1 MENIDIP
8 SDPAGARLALAALAG
23 AKERIAMAECACC
36 ALLLEEFL
44 AGAPEGFR
52 VKFGWSGVV
61 HLTLSCAPLVPES
74 VSPEFGLPAR
84 PRWADEL
91 LSEARAALL
100 SKTLEKA
107 GAASPKELPIA
118 EREILRGRIA
128 EADRAAERLLGPLQA
143 LAEQALA
150 IVEPCSLAL
159 IQHASCLGSAEL
171 GAGASARE
179 ILLAFGMQSCAAL
192 LEQAQISSCSAAGAA
207 PGQSPKI

>member
-1 MENIDIP
+1 MQNIDIP

-52 VKFGWSGVV
+52 IKFGWSGVV
-61 HLTLSCAPLVPES
+61 HLSLSCTPLVPECL
-74 VSPEFGLPAR
+74 SPEFGLPAQ

-91 LSEARAALL
+91 LSEARALLL
-100 SKTLEKA
+100 SKTLEQA
-107 GAASPKELPIA
+107 GAASPKELPWP
-118 EREILRGRIA
+118 ERESLRERIA
-128 EADRAAERLLGPLQA
+128 QADRDASRLLGPLQS

-150 IVEPCSLAL
+150 IVEPCALAL
-159 IQHASCLGSAEL
+159 IQHSASLGSPEL
-171 GAGASARE
+171 GAGAGAKE
-179 ILLAFGMQSCAAL
+179 ILHAFGMQSCAAL